1 MGRLC
6 VISISFFVQS
16 KLFLV
21 GFLTVELQSYNL
33 FQINLF
39 HRNSLKK
46 AGNGVLQVK
55 VNHRYF

>member
-21 GFLTVELQSYNL
+21 GFLTVELQSYKL

-39 HRNSLKK
+39 RSNSLKK
-46 AGNGVLQVK
+46 AGNGVLQVIM
-55 VNHRYF
+55 NHRYF